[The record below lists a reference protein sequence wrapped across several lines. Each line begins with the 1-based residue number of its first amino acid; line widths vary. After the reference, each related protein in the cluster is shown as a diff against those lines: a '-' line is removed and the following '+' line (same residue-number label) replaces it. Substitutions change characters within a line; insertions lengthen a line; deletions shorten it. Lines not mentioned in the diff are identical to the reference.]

1 MAKSAP
7 KLVSI
12 HPLSEIFDTVTYA
25 TNKQNTT
32 MKKQE
37 IDVIRE
43 ITYNRQSLK
52 IYLTVEFVV
61 TKFSF
66 RITGLRMDYDFV
78 MTLDRDGKY
87 SYKKITPDLKK
98 AIDDFIESE
107 SLMSYEQDV
116 LNFEY
121 DEKGNPKYEVL

>member
-1 MAKSAP
+1 
-7 KLVSI
+7 
-12 HPLSEIFDTVTYA
+12 
-25 TNKQNTT
+25 

-52 IYLTVEFVV
+52 IYLTVEFVG
-61 TKFSF
+61 TKDSF
-66 RITGLRMDYDFV
+66 RVTGLRMDYDFV
-78 MTLDRDGKY
+78 MTIDKNGRY

-98 AIDDFIESE
+98 AIDDFIKSE

-116 LNFEY
+116 LNFDY